1 MLSYIPYPAW
11 IKPEIIPG
19 LPIRWYGFMYLVA
32 FAVTYLLFMWQLARR
47 DGPAVKPAASERE
60 AVLDMFFW
68 AIVGLLVG
76 ARAFAVTIYDPSGY
90 YLKHPLQIILPFG
103 VVDGRIAPDRHRGD
117 VLPRRCRRGHDRDH
131 HLPEGKE
138 ARRPGLGRHARHRD
152 PAGLHLREA
161 GQLHQR
167 ASCTAGSRRLPGE

>member
-11 IKPEIIPG
+11 NNPEIIPG

-47 DGPAVKPAASERE
+47 NGAGSKPPVPAREDNGARHVLLGDRRAA
-60 AVLDMFFW
+60 
-68 AIVGLLVG
+68 IG

-90 YLKHPLQIILPFG
+90 YLQHPLQIILPFG
-103 VVDGRIAPDRHRGD
+103 VVDGRVRLTGIAGMSYHGG
-117 VLPRRCRRGHDRDH
+117 VLGATIAIISV
-131 HLPEGKE
+131 PEGE
-138 ARRPGLGRHARHRD
+138 ETRRAGLGGH
-152 PAGLHLREA
+152 AGLRDSPGVHLRAA

-167 ASCTAGSRRLPGE
+167 ESSTAG